1 MAQVLSNLLNNASKY
16 TDVGGRIALEVQLQG
31 DWLVFSVTD
40 NGIGL
45 SEAAIENVFTM
56 FAQEQSA
63 LDRSEGGLG
72 IGLALVKGLVELHGG
87 EVSAYSEGAGLGS
100 RFVVKL
106 PPYIQANSPE
116 SLTSPVATPLTPARA
131 RTVLLADDNRD
142 AIDVLADLLRMDGHL
157 VHTANDGIQAVDLA
171 AQLQPDVAVVDI
183 GMPGLNGY
191 QVAQQI
197 RAQPW
202 GGRILLIAA
211 TGWGRDDDRQK
222 ALAAGFNLHLTK
234 PFDPQQLSALIDG
247 HNISET

>member
-1 MAQVLSNLLNNASKY
+1 MQVTTPK
-16 TDVGGRIALEVQLQG
+16 GR
-31 DWLVFSVTD
+31 WLVPPDRAVWVPA
-40 NGIGL
+40 L
-45 SEAAIENVFTM
+45 SE
-56 FAQEQSA
+56 
-63 LDRSEGGLG
+63 
-72 IGLALVKGLVELHGG
+72 H
-87 EVSAYSEGAGLGS
+87 
-100 RFVVKL
+100 
-106 PPYIQANSPE
+106 
-116 SLTSPVATPLTPARA
+116 
-131 RTVLLADDNRD
+131 

-211 TGWGRDDDRQK
+211 TGWGQDDDRQK

-247 HNISET
+247 HNISDT